1 MFFLET
7 VVSITKDFWDS
18 ARGETFDENAKNKK
32 NTYSVLPLLTS
43 KKQSG
48 CGVERP
54 EV

>member
-1 MFFLET
+1 M
-7 VVSITKDFWDS
+7 TKDFFWDS

-48 CGVERP
+48 CGVEGP